1 MTGNSEKITIV
12 DYGVGNLRSLI
23 RAFEHFGA
31 NVTISEDPNELA
43 KSAAIVLPGDGTFK
57 AGIDGLKVR
66 GLAGAVKDVAVSKR
80 PVLGICLGAQILMS
94 VGFEFGNY
102 KGLSLIPGRVVKF
115 PNSGEKIP
123 HIGWNNLIQP
133 TGINWDNT
141 ILAGVKPESFVY
153 FIHSYIM
160 EPKSKKDILANTVY
174 GELTFASVVSKGNI
188 YGCQFHPE
196 KSGGTGLV
204 IIKNF
209 VDLIYKEK
217 I

>member
-1 MTGNSEKITIV
+1 MTKKSRKITIV

-31 NVTISEDPNELA
+31 NVTISEDPGELA
-43 KSAAIVLPGDGTFK
+43 KSAAIILPGDGTFK
-57 AGIDGLKVR
+57 AGIEGLKVR
-66 GLAGAVKDVAVSKR
+66 RLTGAVRDAAISKR

-94 VGFEFGNY
+94 EGFEFGNY
-102 KGLSLIPGRVVKF
+102 KGLNLISGHVVKL

-123 HIGWNNLIQP
+123 HIGWNRLIKP
-133 TGINWDNT
+133 MGRSWDNT
-141 ILAGVKPESFVY
+141 ILAGVKPASFVY

-160 EPKSKKDILANTVY
+160 EPKNNKDILANTIY
-174 GELTFASVVSKGNI
+174 GGDTFASTIARENV

-196 KSGGTGLV
+196 KSGETGLL

-209 VDLIYKEK
+209 IDLAVQ
-217 I
+217 

>member
-1 MTGNSEKITIV
+1 MTGKSGKITIV

-31 NVTISEDPNELA
+31 DVTISEDPNELA

-57 AGIDGLKVR
+57 AGVDGLKAR
-66 GLAGAVKDVAVSKR
+66 GLTRAVKDVAVSKR

-94 VGFEFGNY
+94 VGLEFGNY
-102 KGLSLIPGRVVKF
+102 KGLNLIPGRVVKF

-133 TGINWDNT
+133 MGKSWDNT
-141 ILAGVKPESFVY
+141 ILTGVKPTSFVY

-160 EPKSKKDILANTVY
+160 EPKNKKDILANTVY
-174 GELTFASVVSKGNI
+174 GGFTFTSVVSKGSI

-196 KSGGTGLV
+196 KSGETGLI

-209 VDLIYKEK
+209 IDLVYK
-217 I
+217 